1 MHTPSQPQ
9 HRCWAEIDLAALERN
24 IRSIQAQLPQAM
36 QYIAVVKADAYG
48 HGMPQIVRRMLQ
60 SGIKYL
66 AVANVQEA
74 ADIRHMG
81 LNCPILILSP
91 LLPEED
97 SLLFDYQAIATIS
110 SWQEAKRLHVLAETR
125 KESIEVH
132 LKVDTGMGRLGV
144 WHEDA
149 LSLIKRIQQ
158 LPKLKLSGLY
168 THFACADTDHE
179 FTQLQ
184 RQRLLKLLP
193 KPLPQWTLHA
203 DNSSGLASANPAEPW
218 NAARI
223 GLLQFGIDP
232 RASQNRSPAI
242 PIEPVFSFHARIGLI
257 KKLPAQTAIS
267 YGSTHTLQKTTRIA
281 VLTAGYADGIPYQLG
296 NRGHVIIG
304 NEFCPII
311 GRITM
316 DQTIVDISRVSQTE
330 VGEPAVL
337 IGNSRDCAIS
347 LTSVSQLANTIP
359 WETLCSITKRVT
371 RVYRNA
377 REL

>member
-1 MHTPSQPQ
+1 MHSKSLPQ

-24 IRSIQAQLPQAM
+24 VRSIQAHLPSGM
-36 QYIAVVKADAYG
+36 EYIAVVKADAYG

-60 SGIKYL
+60 SGIQYL
-66 AVANVQEA
+66 AVANVHEA

-97 SLLFDYQAIATIS
+97 ALLFDYQAIATIS
-110 SWQEAKRLHVLAETR
+110 SRQEANRLQALADKRQQ
-125 KESIEVH
+125 SIEVH

-144 WHEDA
+144 WHEEA
-149 LSLIKRIQQ
+149 PPLIAEIKQMPR
-158 LPKLKLSGLY
+158 LRLSGLY
-168 THFACADTDHE
+168 THFACADTDLA

-184 RQRLLKLLP
+184 RQRLQNLLP
-193 KPLPQWTLHA
+193 SPVPQWTLHA
-203 DNSSGLASANPAEPW
+203 DNSSGIASTDQAGPW

-232 RASQNRSPAI
+232 QSSLDRSPAI
-242 PIEPVFSFHARIGLI
+242 PIEAVFSFHARIGLI
-257 KKLPAQTAIS
+257 KKLPANTAIS
-267 YGSTHTLQKTTRIA
+267 YGSTYTLKKNSTIA
-281 VLTAGYADGIPYQLG
+281 VLTAGYADGIPYLLG
-296 NRGHVIIG
+296 NRGHVIIA
-304 NEFCPII
+304 NQICPII

-316 DQTIVDISRVSQTE
+316 DQTIVDVSHIPQSK
-330 VGEPAVL
+330 VGDPAIL
-337 IGNSRDCAIS
+337 IGNSCDCEIT
-347 LTSVSQLANTIP
+347 LTSVSQQANTIP

>member
-1 MHTPSQPQ
+1 MQTPTQPQ

-60 SGIKYL
+60 SGIEYL

-81 LNCPILILSP
+81 LNCRILILSP

-110 SWQEAKRLHVLAETR
+110 SWQEAKRLHALAEAR

-132 LKVDTGMGRLGV
+132 LKIDTGMGRLGV
-144 WHEDA
+144 WYEEA
-149 LSLIKRIQQ
+149 VPLIHRIRQ
-158 LPKLKLSGLY
+158 LPKLQLSGLY
-168 THFACADTDHE
+168 THFACADTDIK

-184 RQRLLKLLP
+184 RQRLLNLLP
-193 KPLPQWTLHA
+193 TPLPQWTLHA
-203 DNSSGLASANPAEPW
+203 DNSSGLASAHPAEPW

-232 RASQNRSPAI
+232 QTTQNRSATI

-257 KKLPAQTAIS
+257 KNLPANTAIS
-267 YGSTHTLQKTTRIA
+267 YGSTHTLQQTTRIA
-281 VLTAGYADGIPYQLG
+281 VLTAGYADGIPYLLG
-296 NRGHVIIG
+296 NRGHVIIAD
-304 NEFCPII
+304 ELCPII

-316 DQTIVDISRVSQTE
+316 DQTIVDISRVPQAQI
-330 VGEPAVL
+330 GEPAIL
-337 IGNSRDCAIS
+337 IGNSPKCTIS

>member
-1 MHTPSQPQ
+1 MHTKSLPQ

-24 IRSIQAQLPQAM
+24 VRSIQAHLPSGM
-36 QYIAVVKADAYG
+36 EYIAVVKADAYG

-60 SGIKYL
+60 SGIQYL
-66 AVANVQEA
+66 AVANVHEA

-97 SLLFDYQAIATIS
+97 PLLFDYLAIATIS
-110 SWQEAKRLHVLAETR
+110 SRQEANRLQALADKRQQ
-125 KESIEVH
+125 SIEVH

-144 WHEDA
+144 WHAEA
-149 LSLIKRIQQ
+149 PPLIAEIKQMPCLR
-158 LPKLKLSGLY
+158 LSGLY
-168 THFACADTDHE
+168 THFACADTDLP

-184 RQRLLKLLP
+184 RQRLQNLLP
-193 KPLPQWTLHA
+193 SPLPQWTLHA
-203 DNSSGLASANPAEPW
+203 DNSSGIASTDLAGPW

-232 RASQNRSPAI
+232 QSSLDRSPAI
-242 PIEPVFSFHARIGLI
+242 PIEAVFSFHARIGLI
-257 KKLPAQTAIS
+257 KKLPANTAIS
-267 YGSTHTLQKTTRIA
+267 YGSTYTLKKNSTIA
-281 VLTAGYADGIPYQLG
+281 VLTAGYADGIPYLLG
-296 NRGHVIIG
+296 NRGHVIIA
-304 NEFCPII
+304 NQICPII

-316 DQTIVDISRVSQTE
+316 DQTIVDVSHIPQPE
-330 VGEPAVL
+330 VGDPAIL
-337 IGNSRDCAIS
+337 IGNSYDCEIT
-347 LTSVSQLANTIP
+347 LTSVSQQANTIP

>member
-1 MHTPSQPQ
+1 MQTQSQPQ

-36 QYIAVVKADAYG
+36 KYIAVVKADAYG

-60 SGIKYL
+60 SGIEYL
-66 AVANVQEA
+66 AVANVHEA

-97 SLLFDYQAIATIS
+97 SQLFDYHAIATIS
-110 SWQEAKRLHVLAETR
+110 SWQEAKRLHALAETR
-125 KESIEVH
+125 KENIEVH

-144 WHEDA
+144 WYEEA
-149 LSLIKRIQQ
+149 APLIRRIKQ
-158 LPKLKLSGLY
+158 LPRMQLSGLY
-168 THFACADTDHE
+168 THFACADSDLE

-184 RQRLLKLLP
+184 RQRLLNLLP
-193 KPLPQWTLHA
+193 KPFPQWTLHA
-203 DNSSGLASANPAEPW
+203 DNSSGLASSDSAEPW

-232 RASQNRSPAI
+232 QAHNRSPSI
-242 PIEPVFSFHARIGLI
+242 PIEAVFSFHARIGLI
-257 KKLPAQTAIS
+257 KKLPANTAIS
-267 YGSTHTLQKTTRIA
+267 YGSTHSLKKNTHIA

-296 NRGHVIIG
+296 NRAHVIIA
-304 NEFCPII
+304 NQLCPII

-316 DQTIVDISRVSQTE
+316 DQTIVDISNVPQVC
-330 VGEPAVL
+330 VGDPVIL
-337 IGNSRDCAIS
+337 IGSSRDCAIS

-377 REL
+377 RGLS